1 MRKSGS
7 WASAPQKEKRPA
19 HRGREGPTKAGRG
32 REEGEWGGVVEWGFK
47 LGCIKARGRR
57 KAALTEKVVAGMA
70 EYPIIENTKFEADDE
85 YIPVPV
91 VEPGPPAWMDG
102 SLRIGIHTSISG
114 SYLNALESA
123 RKLGC
128 NALQIF
134 SASPRMW
141 QGGSARIPEV

>member
-1 MRKSGS
+1 
-7 WASAPQKEKRPA
+7 
-19 HRGREGPTKAGRG
+19 
-32 REEGEWGGVVEWGFK
+32 
-47 LGCIKARGRR
+47 
-57 KAALTEKVVAGMA
+57 MA
-70 EYPIIENTKFEADDE
+70 EYPLIENTKFEADDE

-102 SLRIGIHTSISG
+102 SLRIGMHTSIAG

-123 RKLGC
+123 HKLGC

-141 QGGSARIPEV
+141 AGGSGRIAEVDAAAFRARRQELGLGPLVVHANYLINLAAQQPMLHTRSIQAFHDE